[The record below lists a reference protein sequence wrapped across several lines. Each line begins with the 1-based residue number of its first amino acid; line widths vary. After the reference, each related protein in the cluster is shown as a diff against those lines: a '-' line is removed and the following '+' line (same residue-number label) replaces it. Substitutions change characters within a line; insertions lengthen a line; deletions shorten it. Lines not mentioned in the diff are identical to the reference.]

1 MSNLFEYHRT
11 QPMAQRRFA
20 RKNLSVLISLC
31 LSLSTISLS
40 AKAAEF
46 SHERDLPPLTLAAT
60 DLDNV
65 LRKAQSL
72 IAAANGP
79 LGEQDYSIR
88 ESVKLGVRGKEI
100 EIPHFSLASSVAFP
114 RVIFKFSYFYSRP
127 NKPISSFMVDL
138 GDYSRRVSASGKA
151 AGQVELISKLV
162 ENDLLRH
169 STWIGGATFRRL
181 AGISLSVLLL
191 ISLIVSSV
199 YCWNTRRY
207 NEVGMPICSALG
219 LLLLFLV
226 PWERYLPGF
235 ALYQSYSPF
244 FLIRHAPQVT
254 LLILVATLAGIPLS
268 FFLPRWRRKT

>member
-1 MSNLFEYHRT
+1 
-11 QPMAQRRFA
+11 MARRRSA
-20 RKNLSVLISLC
+20 RKNLSTLFSLC

-40 AKAAEF
+40 AKGAEF
-46 SHERDLPPLTLAAT
+46 SHERDLPPLTLAAA
-60 DLDNV
+60 DLDHT

-79 LGEQDYSIR
+79 PGEQDYSIR

-114 RVIFKFSYFYSRP
+114 RVIFRFSYSYSRP
-127 NKPISSFMVDL
+127 NKPISSFTVDL
-138 GDYSRRVSASGKA
+138 GDYSRRVSASGQA
-151 AGQVELISKLV
+151 VDQVELISKSV

-169 STWIGGATFRRL
+169 STVIGGATFRHL
-181 AGISLSVLLL
+181 AGMSLSVLLL
-191 ISLIVSSV
+191 TSLVVSSA

-207 NEVGMPICSALG
+207 AELGMPICSALG

-226 PWERYLPGF
+226 PWESYLPGF

-244 FLIRHAPQVT
+244 FLLRHAPQIA
-254 LLILVATLAGIPLS
+254 LLLLVATLAGIPLS

>member
-1 MSNLFEYHRT
+1 VSRLFEDHRT
-11 QPMAQRRFA
+11 QPLSQRHCA

-31 LSLSTISLS
+31 LSLSTISLP
-40 AKAAEF
+40 AKGAEF
-46 SHERDLPPLTLAAT
+46 SHERDLPPLSLAAT

-65 LRKAQSL
+65 LREAQSL

-79 LGEQDYSIR
+79 PGEQDYSIR

-114 RVIFKFSYFYSRP
+114 RVIFKFSYSYSRS
-127 NKPISSFMVDL
+127 NKPISSFTVDL
-138 GDYSRRVSASGKA
+138 GDHARRVSASGKA
-151 AGQVELISKLV
+151 ADQVELISQLV

-181 AGISLSVLLL
+181 AGMSLSVILLT
-191 ISLIVSSV
+191 SLIVSSV

-207 NEVGMPICSALG
+207 GDLGMPICSALG
-219 LLLLFLV
+219 LVLLLFV

-244 FLIRHAPQVT
+244 FLLRHAPQIA
-254 LLILVATLAGIPLS
+254 LLSFVATLAGIPLS
-268 FFLPRWRRKT
+268 YFLPRWRRKA

>member
-1 MSNLFEYHRT
+1 MSRLFEYHRT
-11 QPMAQRRFA
+11 QPMAQRRCA
-20 RKNLSVLISLC
+20 RKNLSTLISLC

-40 AKAAEF
+40 VKGAEF
-46 SHERDLPPLTLAAT
+46 SQERDLPPLTLAAA
-60 DLDNV
+60 DLDNI

-79 LGEQDYSIR
+79 PGEQDHSIR

-114 RVIFKFSYFYSRP
+114 RVIFKFSYSYSRP
-127 NKPISSFMVDL
+127 NKPISSFTVDL
-138 GDYSRRVSASGKA
+138 GDHSRRVLANGEA
-151 AGQVELISKLV
+151 ADQVELISKLV
-162 ENDLLRH
+162 ENDLLGH

-181 AGISLSVLLL
+181 AGMSLSVLLL

-207 NEVGMPICSALG
+207 NELGMPVCSALG
-219 LLLLFLV
+219 LLLLFLM

-235 ALYQSYSPF
+235 TLYQSYSPF
-244 FLIRHAPQVT
+244 FLLRHAPQIA

-268 FFLPRWRRKT
+268 YFLPRWRKKA

>member
-1 MSNLFEYHRT
+1 MSRLFEYHRT
-11 QPMAQRRFA
+11 QPMARRRCA
-20 RKNLSVLISLC
+20 RKNLSTLISVC

-40 AKAAEF
+40 AKGEEF
-46 SHERDLPPLTLAAT
+46 SHERELPPLTLAAT

-79 LGEQDYSIR
+79 PGEQDYSIR
-88 ESVKLGVRGKEI
+88 ESVRLGVRGREI

-114 RVIFKFSYFYSRP
+114 RVIFRFSYSYSRP
-127 NKPISSFMVDL
+127 NKPISSFTLDL
-138 GDYSRRVSASGKA
+138 GDYARRVSASGKA
-151 AGQVELISKLV
+151 LDQVELISKLI

-169 STWIGGATFRRL
+169 STWIGGATFRGL
-181 AGISLSVLLL
+181 TGMCLSLLLL

-207 NEVGMPICSALG
+207 SELGMPVCSALG

-244 FLIRHAPQVT
+244 FLIRHAPQVAV
-254 LLILVATLAGIPLS
+254 LLLVATLVGIPLS
-268 FFLPRWRRKT
+268 FLLPRWRR

>member
-1 MSNLFEYHRT
+1 
-11 QPMAQRRFA
+11 MAQRRCA
-20 RKNLSVLISLC
+20 RKHLSTLISVC

-40 AKAAEF
+40 AKGTEF
-46 SHERDLPPLTLAAT
+46 SRERDLPPLTLAAT

-65 LRKAQSL
+65 LLKAQSL

-79 LGEQDYSIR
+79 PSEQDYSIR
-88 ESVKLGVRGKEI
+88 ESVTLGVRGREI

-114 RVIFKFSYFYSRP
+114 RVIFKFSYSYSRP
-127 NKPISSFMVDL
+127 NKPISSFTIDL
-138 GDYSRRVSASGKA
+138 GDYGRRVSASGEA
-151 AGQVELISKLV
+151 ADQVELMSKLA

-191 ISLIVSSV
+191 ISLFVSSV
-199 YCWNTRRY
+199 YCWSTRRY
-207 NEVGMPICSALG
+207 RELGAPVCSALG

-244 FLIRHAPQVT
+244 FLPRHAPQIA
-254 LLILVATLAGIPLS
+254 LLIFVATLAGIPLS
-268 FFLPRWRRKT
+268 YLLPRWRRKA

>member
-1 MSNLFEYHRT
+1 
-11 QPMAQRRFA
+11 MAQRRCA
-20 RKNLSVLISLC
+20 RKNLSTLVTLW
-31 LSLSTISLS
+31 LSLSTILLS
-40 AKAAEF
+40 AKGAEF
-46 SHERDLPPLTLAAT
+46 SHERDLPPITLAAA
-60 DLDNV
+60 DLDNI
-65 LRKAQSL
+65 LLKAQSL

-79 LGEQDYSIR
+79 PGEQDYSVR

-127 NKPISSFMVDL
+127 NKPISSFTVDL
-138 GDYSRRVSASGKA
+138 GDYGRRVSDSGEA
-151 AGQVELISKLV
+151 ADQVELISRLI

-181 AGISLSVLLL
+181 AGMFFSVLLL
-191 ISLIVSSV
+191 TSLIVSSL

-207 NEVGMPICSALG
+207 SELGMPTCSALG

-244 FLIRHAPQVT
+244 FLLRHAHQIA
-254 LLILVATLAGIPLS
+254 LLLLVATLAGIPLS
-268 FFLPRWRRKT
+268 FFLPRCRRKA